1 MVVKDKKQ
9 IKANPLRFK
18 GLALLQFLIVS
29 FMLTRYVSIY
39 FDIELFVIF
48 MHKQEIITK
57 KFSLTLL

>member
-48 MHKQEIITK
+48 SCISK
-57 KFSLTLL
+57 K